1 MNKFIIVLLIVV
13 IGLGVFAFV
22 SRNAGQKVALN
33 FEESGVIVKDN
44 PGFEPNVWHLIYEKP
59 GAPALNV
66 KLSFDGNSKCIEG
79 QFEEICY
86 SNLFRSGDKVV
97 VQGSKREDTVL
108 VSSLEIKESVPL
120 QTVILY
126 YYDSEQ
132 DKDAS
137 GNIMCSRQGLV
148 PVERQI
154 PVSNTPIQDAVNL
167 LLLGPTPQEKNQGIT
182 TEYPLEGLSLEAA
195 SLKDGVLTLTFDD
208 PNNRT
213 GGGSCRVG
221 ILWFQIEET
230 AKQFPGVTQ
239 VRFSPEWLFQP

>member
-1 MNKFIIVLLIVV
+1 
-13 IGLGVFAFV
+13 
-22 SRNAGQKVALN
+22 
-33 FEESGVIVKDN
+33 
-44 PGFEPNVWHLIYEKP
+44 
-59 GAPALNV
+59 
-66 KLSFDGNSKCIEG
+66 
-79 QFEEICY
+79 
-86 SNLFRSGDKVV
+86 VV

-182 TEYPLEGLSLEAA
+182 TEYPLEGISLEAA